1 MSWNTSVSGI
11 STADWII
18 ATPPIPLRMRVNRS
32 ISPSKLTTLTYV
44 SSTNYQ
50 FKSGKTYQFVTDVYY
65 YMNNL
70 NPNSASFS
78 ISTPAELSTF
88 GWDESLDYNKF
99 KGTSPSILGTN
110 ITNGRFPGITNSNF
124 YFYVIY

>member
-1 MSWNTSVSGI
+1 MSWNTSQTG
-11 STADWII
+11 TTPDWIEVL
-18 ATPPIPLRMRVNRS
+18 ASGTHPFRMRVNRLTS
-32 ISPSKLTTLTYV
+32 SSKLTNLTYV

-70 NPNSASFS
+70 NPDSASFS

-110 ITNGRFPGITNSNF
+110 IIW
-124 YFYVIY
+124 